1 MMLSERRV
9 GICCGDFRCD
19 VCIDRNNMW
28 VKNKEE
34 GCKLMSS
41 YFIYYTEA
49 SIVCVIIFGIM
60 LVWDLFSI
68 DKQEKQIKYD
78 HALIAF
84 MLYFVS
90 DALWAAVIAGM
101 LPRNRF
107 IVVTTNFLNCILMA
121 AITYRWLIYVMAVE
135 QIPKRDKP
143 LTRFVILIPFL
154 LSTAALIF
162 TFLFAPDLLLS
173 SDLELQP
180 LYSVFLIAVPI
191 IYIVAILGY
200 AMKRAIA
207 AESLIERRN
216 HLVVGLFPLLVV
228 FGGLAQVIVMSETP
242 IFCFSSTILML
253 IFYIGSMKTQIST
266 DPLTGLNNRGQLANY
281 VAQKS
286 NIHHENRLTIVIM
299 LDINDFKL
307 INDTYGH
314 AEGDRALILVSNALK
329 EVVRNHSIPMFLARY
344 GGDEFILVAHPTS
357 ESEIDAIICEIR
369 ERIEARCRMEGTP
382 YTISIGAGYD
392 KLAGETDTFQKCMQ
406 RADEKL
412 YEDKARQKK
421 LRS

>member
-1 MMLSERRV
+1 
-9 GICCGDFRCD
+9 
-19 VCIDRNNMW
+19 MW
-28 VKNKEE
+28 VKKEK
-34 GCKLMSS
+34 GCKRMSS
-41 YFIYYTEA
+41 YYFIYYTEA
-49 SIVCVIIFGIM
+49 CLVCVIIFGIM
-60 LVWDLFSI
+60 LGWDLFSI

-78 HALIAF
+78 RALIAF

-90 DALWAAVIAGM
+90 DAFWAAIIAGM

-107 IVVTTNFLNCILMA
+107 LVVLTNFSNCVLMA
-121 AITYRWLIYVMAVE
+121 AITYTWLRYVMAVE

-143 LTRFVILIPFL
+143 LTRFIISIPFL
-154 LSTAALIF
+154 LSTLALIF
-162 TFLFAPDLLLS
+162 IFLFAPDLLLS

-191 IYIVAILGY
+191 INIVAVLGY
-200 AMKRAIA
+200 EMKRAFT
-207 AESLIERRN
+207 AESLIERRD
-216 HLVVGLFPLLVV
+216 HLLVGLFPLLVV
-228 FGGLAQVIVMSETP
+228 FGGLLQELLMSETP

-253 IFYIGSMKTQIST
+253 IFYIASMKTQIST
-266 DPLTGLNNRGQLANY
+266 DPLTRLNNRGQLASY

-286 NIHHENRLTIVIM
+286 NLYRENRLTIVIM
-299 LDINDFKL
+299 FDINDFKL

-329 EVVRNHSIPMFLARY
+329 EVTRNHSIPMFLARY

-357 ESEIDAIICEIR
+357 ESEIEAIICEIR

-392 KLAGETDTFQKCMQ
+392 KLAGVPDTFQKCMQ

>member
-1 MMLSERRV
+1 M
-9 GICCGDFRCD
+9 
-19 VCIDRNNMW
+19 
-28 VKNKEE
+28 
-34 GCKLMSS
+34 MSS

-180 LYSVFLIAVPI
+180 LYSVFLVAVPI

-207 AESLIERRN
+207 AESLFERRN

-253 IFYIGSMKTQIST
+253 IFYIGSMKIQIST

-369 ERIEARCRMEGTP
+369 ERIEARCQMEGTP

>member
-1 MMLSERRV
+1 M
-9 GICCGDFRCD
+9 
-19 VCIDRNNMW
+19 
-28 VKNKEE
+28 
-34 GCKLMSS
+34 MSS

-180 LYSVFLIAVPI
+180 LYSVFLVAVPI

-207 AESLIERRN
+207 AESLIERRD

-281 VAQKS
+281 IAQKS

>member
-1 MMLSERRV
+1 M
-9 GICCGDFRCD
+9 
-19 VCIDRNNMW
+19 
-28 VKNKEE
+28 
-34 GCKLMSS
+34 MSS

-121 AITYRWLIYVMAVE
+121 AITYKWLIYVMAVE
-135 QIPKRDKP
+135 QIPKRNKP

-180 LYSVFLIAVPI
+180 LYSVFLVAVPI

-207 AESLIERRN
+207 AESLIERRD

>member
-1 MMLSERRV
+1 M
-9 GICCGDFRCD
+9 
-19 VCIDRNNMW
+19 
-28 VKNKEE
+28 
-34 GCKLMSS
+34 MSS

-180 LYSVFLIAVPI
+180 LYSVFLVAVPI

-200 AMKRAIA
+200 TMKRAIA
-207 AESLIERRN
+207 AENLIERRN

-392 KLAGETDTFQKCMQ
+392 KLAGETDTFQMCMQ

>member
-1 MMLSERRV
+1 M
-9 GICCGDFRCD
+9 
-19 VCIDRNNMW
+19 
-28 VKNKEE
+28 
-34 GCKLMSS
+34 MSS

-135 QIPKRDKP
+135 QIPKRNKP

-180 LYSVFLIAVPI
+180 LYSVFLVAVPI

-207 AESLIERRN
+207 AESLIERRD

-253 IFYIGSMKTQIST
+253 IFYIASMKTQIST

-281 VAQKS
+281 VSQKS

>member
-1 MMLSERRV
+1 M
-9 GICCGDFRCD
+9 
-19 VCIDRNNMW
+19 
-28 VKNKEE
+28 
-34 GCKLMSS
+34 MSS

-180 LYSVFLIAVPI
+180 LYSVFLVAVPI

-200 AMKRAIA
+200 TMKRAIA

-253 IFYIGSMKTQIST
+253 IFYIGSMKIQIST

-281 VAQKS
+281 VTQKS

>member
-1 MMLSERRV
+1 M
-9 GICCGDFRCD
+9 
-19 VCIDRNNMW
+19 
-28 VKNKEE
+28 
-34 GCKLMSS
+34 MSS

-143 LTRFVILIPFL
+143 LTRFIISIPFL
-154 LSTAALIF
+154 LSTVALIF
-162 TFLFAPDLLLS
+162 TFLFAPYLLLS

-180 LYSVFLIAVPI
+180 LYTVFLIAVPI

-200 AMKRAIA
+200 AMKRAIT

-253 IFYIGSMKTQIST
+253 IFYIGSMKIQIST

-281 VAQKS
+281 VAQKG

>member
-1 MMLSERRV
+1 M
-9 GICCGDFRCD
+9 
-19 VCIDRNNMW
+19 
-28 VKNKEE
+28 
-34 GCKLMSS
+34 MSS

-253 IFYIGSMKTQIST
+253 IFYIGSMKIQIST
-266 DPLTGLNNRGQLANY
+266 DP
-281 VAQKS
+281 
-286 NIHHENRLTIVIM
+286 
-299 LDINDFKL
+299 
-307 INDTYGH
+307 
-314 AEGDRALILVSNALK
+314 
-329 EVVRNHSIPMFLARY
+329 
-344 GGDEFILVAHPTS
+344 
-357 ESEIDAIICEIR
+357 
-369 ERIEARCRMEGTP
+369 
-382 YTISIGAGYD
+382 
-392 KLAGETDTFQKCMQ
+392 
-406 RADEKL
+406 
-412 YEDKARQKK
+412 
-421 LRS
+421 

>member
-1 MMLSERRV
+1 MMLSERRI

-60 LVWDLFSI
+60 LCWDLFSI

-107 IVVTTNFLNCILMA
+107 IVVSTNFSNCVLMD
-121 AITYRWLIYVMAVE
+121 AITYTWLRYVMAVE

-143 LTRFVILIPFL
+143 LTRFILFIPFL

-281 VAQKS
+281 VAQKG

>member
-1 MMLSERRV
+1 M
-9 GICCGDFRCD
+9 
-19 VCIDRNNMW
+19 
-28 VKNKEE
+28 
-34 GCKLMSS
+34 MSS

-143 LTRFVILIPFL
+143 LTRFVILIPLL

-162 TFLFAPDLLLS
+162 TFLFAPGLLLS

-207 AESLIERRN
+207 AESLIERRD
-216 HLVVGLFPLLVV
+216 HLLVGLFPLLVV

>member
-1 MMLSERRV
+1 M
-9 GICCGDFRCD
+9 
-19 VCIDRNNMW
+19 
-28 VKNKEE
+28 
-34 GCKLMSS
+34 MSS

-135 QIPKRDKP
+135 QIPKRNKP

-180 LYSVFLIAVPI
+180 LYSVFLVAVPI

-200 AMKRAIA
+200 TMKRAIA
-207 AESLIERRN
+207 AESLIERRD
-216 HLVVGLFPLLVV
+216 HLLVGLFPLLVV
-228 FGGLAQVIVMSETP
+228 FGGLAQEIVMSETP

>member
-1 MMLSERRV
+1 M
-9 GICCGDFRCD
+9 
-19 VCIDRNNMW
+19 
-28 VKNKEE
+28 
-34 GCKLMSS
+34 MSS

-180 LYSVFLIAVPI
+180 LYSVFLVAVPI

-200 AMKRAIA
+200 TMKRAIA

-392 KLAGETDTFQKCMQ
+392 KLAGETDTFQMCMQ

>member
-1 MMLSERRV
+1 M
-9 GICCGDFRCD
+9 
-19 VCIDRNNMW
+19 
-28 VKNKEE
+28 
-34 GCKLMSS
+34 MSS

-135 QIPKRDKP
+135 QIPKRNKP

-180 LYSVFLIAVPI
+180 LYSVFLVAVPI

-314 AEGDRALILVSNALK
+314 AEGDRALTLVSNALK

>member
-1 MMLSERRV
+1 M
-9 GICCGDFRCD
+9 
-19 VCIDRNNMW
+19 
-28 VKNKEE
+28 
-34 GCKLMSS
+34 MSS

-135 QIPKRDKP
+135 QIPKRNKP

-180 LYSVFLIAVPI
+180 LYSVFLVAVPI

-207 AESLIERRN
+207 AESLIERRD

>member
-1 MMLSERRV
+1 M
-9 GICCGDFRCD
+9 
-19 VCIDRNNMW
+19 
-28 VKNKEE
+28 
-34 GCKLMSS
+34 MSS

-180 LYSVFLIAVPI
+180 LYSVFLVAVPI

-207 AESLIERRN
+207 AESLIERRD

-228 FGGLAQVIVMSETP
+228 FGGLVQVIVMSETP

>member
-1 MMLSERRV
+1 M
-9 GICCGDFRCD
+9 
-19 VCIDRNNMW
+19 
-28 VKNKEE
+28 
-34 GCKLMSS
+34 MSS

-135 QIPKRDKP
+135 QIPKRNKP

-180 LYSVFLIAVPI
+180 LYSVFLVAVPI

-207 AESLIERRN
+207 AESLIERRD

-228 FGGLAQVIVMSETP
+228 FGGLVQVIVMSETP

>member
-1 MMLSERRV
+1 M
-9 GICCGDFRCD
+9 
-19 VCIDRNNMW
+19 
-28 VKNKEE
+28 
-34 GCKLMSS
+34 MSS

-135 QIPKRDKP
+135 QIPKRNKP

-180 LYSVFLIAVPI
+180 LYSVFLVAVPI

-228 FGGLAQVIVMSETP
+228 FGGLVQVIVMSETP